1 MGRSRNVASFFNPL
15 LMVIYPVPKAALMPI
30 IMLWLGVGDV
40 AKTLVI
46 FLGVSLPVIYH
57 SFQGA
62 KAVEEKMLWSGAAM
76 GLSAAQRMVRIVLP
90 AALPEILTGCRTGL
104 VLALITMITSEMIAR
119 QSGAGNIL
127 FNALDMGQYDTVFAM
142 IIIVGAMGIGLD
154 AAFERLRGRLVRWS
168 EPRFDIPLSF
178 RMNARAVTSD
188 VLLGI
193 VPIALLVALW
203 QALASFGYAP
213 ATLLPPPGLVFMR
226 LRAATRHRHLSAGDR
241 RHAVPAVCGIL
252 DRGGLGVAIGLA
264 AAASPAVNAVVRPI
278 VRVLAPLP
286 KVALYPALLLLL
298 GFGHESKIA
307 LVAAD
312 ALFPI
317 LLSTYYGAS
326 MVEQKLI
333 WSAMAAG
340 TPRRQILFKVVLP
353 AAVPSILTGCRIGLV
368 ISCIVVFL
376 AEMITS
382 TDGLGHVLVTAARTF
397 QAVDMFVPLITISL
411 LGLILN
417 GLLQAVRSYLLRG
430 FPEAVNR
437 FSEVEMKA
445 CWRIASR
452 RNGSTHS
459 ARSSNAAPSS
469 PAIPQ
474 RSCRRRSP
482 ARSTFISPSWR
493 CCGWAHGRFMSWCRR
508 RATGRS
514 CRSAPPAPAKRS
526 SGSAPVVTALQ
537 QAGFVVDCT
546 IEGLM
551 HAVET
556 PEILKAGARILVIS
570 NEHPEALE
578 RMVPDA
584 ALEKRVRAAAK
595 MLRGTR
601 RMRVT
606 SKAGTELDVDMVGA
620 STVGVWGWTDKP
632 GTLAHWPG
640 GIVVSFPKSGTVN
653 GTLVMAAGD
662 INLTFKRYL
671 TAPVRMTL
679 KDDYVTELSTAMAP
693 TPR

>member
-1 MGRSRNVASFFNPL
+1 MAIGFGVAVAVSIPLGLMMGRSRAVASFFNPL

-40 AKTLVI
+40 AKMLVI

-76 GLSAAQRMVRIVLP
+76 GLSAAQRMMRIVLP

-104 VLALITMITSEMIAR
+104 VLALITMVTSEMIAR

-142 IIIVGAMGIGLD
+142 IIIIGAMGIGLD
-154 AAFERLRGRLVRWS
+154 AAFEKLRAQAGAMVRAALRHAV
-168 EPRFDIPLSF
+168 EL
-178 RMNARAVTSD
+178 RMNARA
-188 VLLGI
+188 
-193 VPIALLVALW
+193 
-203 QALASFGYAP
+203 
-213 ATLLPPPGLVFMR
+213 
-226 LRAATRHRHLSAGDR
+226 RHIGCAAGDR
-241 RHAVPAVCGIL
+241 ADRAAGRAVAGAGLVRLCAGDAAAAARAGVHASGPATCRPAAFSRRSPRRCFGCSPDSSIAVV
-252 DRGGLGVAIGLA
+252 LGVGIGLA

-298 GFGHESKIA
+298 GFGHESKIT

-382 TDGLGHVLVTAARTF
+382 TDGLGHLLVTAARTF

-430 FPEAVNR
+430 FPEV
-437 FSEVEMKA
+437 
-445 CWRIASR
+445 
-452 RNGSTHS
+452 
-459 ARSSNAAPSS
+459 
-469 PAIPQ
+469 
-474 RSCRRRSP
+474 
-482 ARSTFISPSWR
+482 
-493 CCGWAHGRFMSWCRR
+493 
-508 RATGRS
+508 
-514 CRSAPPAPAKRS
+514 
-526 SGSAPVVTALQ
+526 
-537 QAGFVVDCT
+537 
-546 IEGLM
+546 
-551 HAVET
+551 
-556 PEILKAGARILVIS
+556 
-570 NEHPEALE
+570 
-578 RMVPDA
+578 
-584 ALEKRVRAAAK
+584 
-595 MLRGTR
+595 
-601 RMRVT
+601 
-606 SKAGTELDVDMVGA
+606 
-620 STVGVWGWTDKP
+620 
-632 GTLAHWPG
+632 
-640 GIVVSFPKSGTVN
+640 
-653 GTLVMAAGD
+653 
-662 INLTFKRYL
+662 
-671 TAPVRMTL
+671 
-679 KDDYVTELSTAMAP
+679 
-693 TPR
+693 